1 MAVIIHCMFGAL
13 KILERAIAPSRG
25 GMAPELAR
33 QVLAWD
39 FPPEDHAR
47 AHDLGRKAQLGTLSK
62 EEEAELDDYLA
73 ANDMLAI
80 LQSKARVSLK
90 QQTPAA

>member
-1 MAVIIHCMFGAL
+1 MIRAL
-13 KILERAIAPSRG
+13 KILERAISPSRG
-25 GMAPELAR
+25 RMSPELAR
-33 QVLAWD
+33 QVLAWN
-39 FPPEDHAR
+39 FPPEDHER
-47 AHDLGRKAQLGTLSK
+47 VHDLSGKAQLGTLSK

-73 ANDMLAI
+73 VNDMLAI